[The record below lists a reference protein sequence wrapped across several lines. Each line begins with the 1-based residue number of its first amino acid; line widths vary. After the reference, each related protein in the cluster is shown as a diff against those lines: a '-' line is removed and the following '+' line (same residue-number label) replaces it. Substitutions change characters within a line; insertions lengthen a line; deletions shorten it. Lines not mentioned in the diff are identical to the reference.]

1 MYLGHD
7 PLTGKKRYVT
17 QTVRGGKREAQ
28 TALAEMVTEAERGLT
43 VPTTA
48 TVGELLLRRDAV
60 AECWRRRA
68 HCGRPPRTSQ
78 RCDDPQ
84 RGRPLPQADGP
95 CRRRHHRRHH
105 RTGGLRRMI
114 WAFSDESERAAT
126 MLFVRDGMESSGG
139 VAITGPRCLQVSV

>member
-17 QTVRGGKREAQ
+17 QTVRGGEREAQ
-28 TALAEMVTEAERGLT
+28 TALAETVTEAER
-43 VPTTA
+43 
-48 TVGELLLRRDAV
+48 
-60 AECWRRRA
+60 
-68 HCGRPPRTSQ
+68 
-78 RCDDPQ
+78 
-84 RGRPLPQADGP
+84 GP

-105 RTGGLRRMI
+105 RTGGPRRMI